1 MRHCDIPKLSAL
13 LFIKFALKITGR
25 MEIVF
30 ASNNLH
36 KIKEIN
42 NVLGDSFK
50 LLSLSDIKMEEDIP
64 EDEPTLEGNALHKAR
79 FIHNATGMNVFADD
93 TGLETE
99 ALNGEPGVHSARFA
113 GPGKNP
119 DANIDKL
126 LSLIGNNTNRN
137 ARFRTVIALILEGKE
152 YLFEGIVNGRIISER
167 RGKKGFGYDPVF
179 VPDGSKLTFAEMDLD
194 EKNLISHRARAFA
207 KLKSF
212 LSDYSR
218 ENETDKQIQ
227 AT

>member
-1 MRHCDIPKLSAL
+1 
-13 LFIKFALKITGR
+13 

-36 KIKEIN
+36 KIREIN

-64 EDEPTLEGNALHKAR
+64 EDEPTLEGNALQKAR
-79 FIHNATGMNVFADD
+79 FIHKATGMNVFADD

-113 GPGKNP
+113 GENKNSE
-119 DANIDKL
+119 ANIDKL
-126 LSLIGNNTNRN
+126 LSLIGNNTNRK

-152 YLFEGIVNGRIISER
+152 YLFEGIVTGKIISER
-167 RGKKGFGYDPVF
+167 RGRMGFGYDPVF
-179 VPDGSKLTFAEMDLD
+179 MPDGSKLTFAEMELD

-212 LSDYSR
+212 LISQSR
-218 ENETDKQIQ
+218 QTER
-227 AT
+227 

>member
-64 EDEPTLEGNALHKAR
+64 EDEPTLEGNALQKAR
-79 FIHNATGMNVFADD
+79 FIHKATAMNVFADD

-113 GPGKNP
+113 GENKNSE
-119 DANIDKL
+119 ANIDKL
-126 LSLIGNNTNRN
+126 LSLMENNTNRK
-137 ARFRTVIALILEGKE
+137 ARFRTVIALILNGTE
-152 YLFEGIVNGRIISER
+152 YLFEGTVEGEIIRER
-167 RGKKGFGYDPVF
+167 RGDDGFGYDPVF
-179 VPDGSKLTFAEMDLD
+179 LAAGYDRTFAEIPLG
-194 EKNLISHRARAFA
+194 EKNRISHRAKAVRHLLEFLDKV
-207 KLKSF
+207 KL
-212 LSDYSR
+212 
-218 ENETDKQIQ
+218 
-227 AT
+227 

>member
-64 EDEPTLEGNALHKAR
+64 EDEPTLEGNALQKAR
-79 FIHNATGMNVFADD
+79 FIHKATAMNVFADD

-113 GPGKNP
+113 GENKNSE
-119 DANIDKL
+119 ANIDKL
-126 LSLIGNNTNRN
+126 LSLMENNTNRK

-152 YLFEGIVNGRIISER
+152 YLFEGIVTGKIISER
-167 RGKKGFGYDPVF
+167 RGRMGFGYDPVF
-179 VPDGSKLTFAEMDLD
+179 IPDGSKVTFAEMELD

-212 LSDYSR
+212 LISQSR
-218 ENETDKQIQ
+218 
-227 AT
+227 